1 MGCCVSSNN
10 SKPSTRKG
18 HADAGEVMVVSK
30 PPKHEAEEETVKQVL
45 SSETPKWNNNNNNNI
60 TNTTSI
66 ITKPQPQN
74 KECKIKK
81 APSLQEKEKE
91 KEEEQTS
98 QGQVSE
104 EVCSLMSQSD
114 TISMS
119 TTTTI
124 SEQAEAIQ
132 QTRKRVIRSPNKLQK
147 NRSFSAADV
156 GANTRRDR
164 KLHASNNNNA
174 SARLH
179 VQCRDIPARTQ
190 SRRHD
195 PGETSF
201 RRSRSLATCVASDVA
216 AKPVIARCPSARRTN
231 KTTLAAAGTS
241 TSGKDSC
248 RKTEVPAR
256 GRKGGYAN
264 ETLENPLVS
273 LECFIFI

>member
-1 MGCCVSSNN
+1 MGCCVSSN

-18 HADAGEVMVVSK
+18 HHHAGEEVMVVSK

-45 SSETPKWNNNNNNNI
+45 SSETPKWNNNNI

-81 APSLQEKEKE
+81 AAAHEEKE
-91 KEEEQTS
+91 KEEEETWQV
-98 QGQVSE
+98 GQ

-114 TISMS
+114 TMSMS

-124 SEQAEAIQ
+124 SELIREEQAEAIQ
-132 QTRKRVIRSPNKLQK
+132 QTRKRVTRSPNKLQK
-147 NRSFSAADV
+147 NRSFSK
-156 GANTRRDR
+156 TTHT
-164 KLHASNNNNA
+164 KLLHASNNNNA

-179 VQCRDIPARTQ
+179 VQYRDTPARSQ

-231 KTTLAAAGTS
+231 RIPLTAAGTS
-241 TSGKDSC
+241 TSGKNSC